1 MGQFGSK
8 NDAWV
13 YFWILPKGYSF
24 NFAQSRRARG
34 ASKLYQWFFQK
45 KSHSGQLSHFRPKN
59 DAPSKIL
66 DNERSQEL
74 HENYINGFSENIFLW
89 GKCTILGPKIMCRV

>member
-1 MGQFGSK
+1 MHGYISGSFLRVILLISHSHGGQEVHQNYINGFSK
-8 NDAWV
+8 
-13 YFWILPKGYSF
+13 K
-24 NFAQSRRARG
+24 
-34 ASKLYQWFFQK
+34 K